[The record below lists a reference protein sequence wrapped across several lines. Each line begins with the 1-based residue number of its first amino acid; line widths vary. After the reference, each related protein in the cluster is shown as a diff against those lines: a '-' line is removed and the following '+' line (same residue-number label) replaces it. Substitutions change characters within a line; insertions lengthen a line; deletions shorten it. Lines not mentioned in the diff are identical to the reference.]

1 MRLRKFQDDL
11 SALHFPSYNL
21 PLLRPSNQPRLSRLS
36 PFCAR
41 QERVEED
48 DGWTAKLVVRP
59 LRKDKRLDG
68 LGGLVRPQA
77 RGGVERRREE
87 VTAVGSEG
95 DMGAVKTRRKWGRRS
110 LSSGCRSRATAG
122 KEVET
127 HIGTETS
134 WTSVLRH
141 WPVAVSHMRL

>member
-21 PLLRPSNQPRLSRLS
+21 PLLRPSNQPRLSCLS
-36 PFCAR
+36 LFGAR

-48 DGWTAKLVVRP
+48 DSRTAKLVVRP

-77 RGGVERRREE
+77 RDGVERRREE
-87 VTAVGSEG
+87 VSAVGTEG
-95 DMGAVKTRRKWGRRS
+95 DVGAVKTWMKRRQY
-110 LSSGCRSRATAG
+110 L
-122 KEVET
+122 V
-127 HIGTETS
+127 
-134 WTSVLRH
+134 
-141 WPVAVSHMRL
+141 VSD